1 MNSFYLSLVYMY
13 SIVNIYPC
21 GCETQRATAVS
32 ESVVFTWIQDS
43 ESRLEVPTET
53 IRFTCR
59 EGFDFSGK
67 KSSVF
72 PLSCKEN
79 GCSDSDSHIPEPHQ
93 LLYTD
98 AGQELGAPASTPQG
112 S

>member
-13 SIVNIYPC
+13 SIVNIYPRV
-21 GCETQRATAVS
+21 CETQRATAVS

-43 ESRLEVPTET
+43 ESRLEVPTGT

-72 PLSCKEN
+72 PLSRKEN
-79 GCSDSDSHIPEPHQ
+79 CCSDSEPHQ

-98 AGQELGAPASTPQG
+98 AGQELGAAAATPQG